1 MVAENTSSAGKPPKL
16 LDQLRAKIRVKH
28 YSIRT
33 EDTYVHWVRRYILF
47 HDKLHPRDLGAEA
60 VRTFLTHL
68 AVDRNVASSTQNQ
81 ALAAI
86 LFLYKEVLEL
96 DLPWIDGI
104 ERAKRPKRLPV
115 VLTRTQIERLLAQM
129 DGTHALMARL
139 LYGTGMRLME
149 CIRLRVK
156 DVNFERR
163 EIIVRC
169 GKGQKCFAEHFCP
182 YVLSKF
188 MLPRARISDMPLRGT
203 AT

>member
-169 GKGQKCFAEHFCP
+169 GKGDKCFAEHFCP